1 VNADGTYFSLLST
14 LNLSTYYS
22 KGVGQCLY
30 ENCELVLQVLSHFY
44 YFIII
49 LKSPPRLCEAKNL
62 AVQLFIDC
70 GCCLFEFCRET
81 SPFSLVCG
89 VMLLPHFSQSVT
101 KPGHP

>member
-1 VNADGTYFSLLST
+1 VIADGTYFSLLST

-49 LKSPPRLCEAKNL
+49 LKSPPRLSEAKNL